1 MSTPHRSRGLSMIE
15 LLVGTAVGL
24 IIVAAG
30 TIVVVHNARENRS
43 LVIEARLMQDL
54 RTAAD
59 IVSRDLRRAGYWA
72 ASASGVRSDDGNAVI
87 ANPYAAVTPDAAAS
101 DAVSLSFSRDASE
114 NGVVDSNERFGFRL
128 RTSAIE
134 LQLGDNNWQAL
145 TDPATLAV
153 TTFSV
158 EPRTEETS
166 LARFCAEPCAAGSTS
181 CPPRQQIKSFAI
193 AISGRSTLDA
203 SVRRSVQSAVR
214 LRNVSVVGSCEG

>member
-1 MSTPHRSRGLSMIE
+1 MGPHRSRGMSLIE
-15 LLVGTAVGL
+15 LLVGTAIGL
-24 IIVAAG
+24 VIVAAG
-30 TIVVVHNARENRS
+30 TMIVVSNVRENRA

-72 ASASGVRSDDGNAVI
+72 ASASGVRGDDGSAMV
-87 ANPYAAVTPDAAAS
+87 ANPYAAVTPENAAS
-101 DAVSLSFSRDASE
+101 DAASLSFSRDASE
-114 NGVVDSNERFGFRL
+114 NGMVDSNEQFGFRL
-128 RTSAIE
+128 RNGAIE
-134 LQLGDNNWQAL
+134 LQLGESNWQAL

-166 LARFCAEPCAAGSTS
+166 LARFCAEPCAAGSTT
-181 CPPRQQIKSFAI
+181 CPPRQQIKSFAV
-193 AISGRSTLDA
+193 AISGRSTLDR

-214 LRNVSVVGSCEG
+214 LRNVSVIGSCEG

>member
-1 MSTPHRSRGLSMIE
+1 MGPPRSRGMSLIE
-15 LLVGTAVGL
+15 LLVGTAIGL
-24 IIVAAG
+24 VIVAAG
-30 TIVVVHNARENRS
+30 TMIVVTNVRENRA

-72 ASASGVRSDDGNAVI
+72 ASASGVRGDDGRAVL
-87 ANPYAAVTPDAAAS
+87 ANPYAAVMPDTAAS

-114 NGVVDSNERFGFRL
+114 NGTVDSNEQFGFRL
-128 RTSAIE
+128 RNGAIE
-134 LQLGDNNWQAL
+134 LQLGESNWQAL

-166 LARFCAEPCAAGSTS
+166 LARFCAEPCAAGGTT
-181 CPPRQQIKSFAI
+181 CPPRQQIKSFAV

-203 SVRRSVQSAVR
+203 TVRRSVQSAVR
-214 LRNVSVVGSCEG
+214 LRNVSVTGSCEG

>member
-1 MSTPHRSRGLSMIE
+1 MSTHHRSSGLSMIE

-30 TIVVVHNARENRS
+30 TVVVVHNARENQS

-72 ASASGVRSDDGNAVI
+72 ASASGVRADDGSAAV
-87 ANPYAAVTPDAAAS
+87 ANPYAAITPDTAAS
-101 DAVSLSFSRDASE
+101 DAISLSFSRDASE
-114 NGVVDSNERFGFRL
+114 NGVVDSNEQFGFRL
-128 RTSAIE
+128 RNSAIE
-134 LQLGDNNWQAL
+134 LQLGNNNWQAL

-153 TTFSV
+153 STFSV

-166 LARFCAEPCAAGSTS
+166 LGRFCAEPCAAGSTS
-181 CPPRQQIKSFAI
+181 CPPRQQIRSFAI
-193 AISGRSTLDA
+193 EISGRSTLDA
-203 SVRRSVQSAVR
+203 SVRRSVRSAVR